1 MGDRYTIT
9 ERVDSGGM
17 AEVFRGVAESLQG
30 FKKNVAIKR
39 ILPNLA
45 KNKKFVAMFLDEAKL
60 SLFLQHAN
68 VVQVFDIGMTQNSY
82 FLVMEFVDG
91 CNLKALSDRLKQRG
105 RRIEVPQAIYL
116 MVEAC
121 KALSYAHHVENP
133 ESGEPLGIVHRDIS
147 PPNIL
152 LSKMGEVKLV
162 DFGLAKA
169 NSQIEATDP
178 GVVKGKFSYLSPEA
192 ASGLEVDQR
201 ADIFAI
207 GILLWEMF
215 TGRRLFY
222 GDTDYQTVELVR
234 QARIPSVAAL
244 NPDVEP
250 ELEAVVRKSLARD
263 PKDRYQEAAD
273 LGDALSQYLFSRRMK
288 VTARDIASLV
298 REVQIEQA
306 RRRSLAPQES
316 IIDVLIQDEMAKVT
330 SLVGGDSPALSD
342 GPAGATRLDPSSFID
357 TTGWA
362 ADFGFAAE
370 PAPPAPPPPIP
381 AVRAGVRPGPRSVVM
396 KTPGDEE
403 IESLQQMLEPDRT
416 GVHDTRDTRLVIA
429 VLILVFLVA
438 VLGTGLILYKDQIFG

>member
-1 MGDRYTIT
+1 
-9 ERVDSGGM
+9 
-17 AEVFRGVAESLQG
+17 
-30 FKKNVAIKR
+30 
-39 ILPNLA
+39 
-45 KNKKFVAMFLDEAKL
+45 
-60 SLFLQHAN
+60 
-68 VVQVFDIGMTQNSY
+68 
-82 FLVMEFVDG
+82 
-91 CNLKALSDRLKQRG
+91 
-105 RRIEVPQAIYL
+105 

-133 ESGEPLGIVHRDIS
+133 ENGEPLGIVHRDIS

-152 LSKMGEVKLV
+152 LSKNGEVKLV

-169 NSQIEATDP
+169 NSQIESTDP

-192 ASGLEVDQR
+192 ASGLEVDRR

-342 GPAGATRLDPSSFID
+342 GPAGANRLDPSSFID

-362 ADFGFAAE
+362 ADFGFSAE

-396 KTPGDEE
+396 NAPGEEE